1 MTANLPEPDLRR
13 QNLAIWRRVVEWA
26 LIADAVLVCGRL
38 VLTGRPLRVA
48 FAVALGGAVYLLCRR
63 IFRPAADAL
72 GPLAALCLIALF
84 FAAGEFFVNWRSDG
98 RGFWEFARTFESR
111 FWSPLNGRT
120 ILVQSSTVAVA
131 ALGMT
136 LVIIAGGIDLSVGN
150 AMALAAAVL
159 AWRLNVGDG
168 PTKAI
173 LAALVTGC
181 FTGLVNGLLI
191 SRLKV
196 VPFIVTLGTMMLY
209 LGLAKIVTGESTL
222 RPPLDSIPNWIP
234 QLVSPQAPS
243 PRWILLPTGAW
254 VALVL
259 SLILAVVLRF
269 TVFGR
274 HVFAVGSNESTA
286 RLCGINVPL
295 VKVIVYTLAGLFAGI
310 GGLYLFA
317 RASTANPTAGAGI
330 ELKVIA
336 AVVIGGG
343 SLSGGRGS
351 VLGTLAGAGITWVIA
366 NGCTFLGLANPIQDI
381 VIGVIIVA
389 AVAIDRLRKTQSTAG
404 EAAE

>member
-1 MTANLPEPDLRR
+1 
-13 QNLAIWRRVVEWA
+13 
-26 LIADAVLVCGRL
+26 
-38 VLTGRPLRVA
+38 
-48 FAVALGGAVYLLCRR
+48 
-63 IFRPAADAL
+63 
-72 GPLAALCLIALF
+72 LIALF

-111 FWSPLNGRT
+111 FLAPHNGRT

-136 LVIIAGGIDLSVGN
+136 VVIIAGGIDLSVGN

-159 AWRLNVGDG
+159 AWRLNVGAG
-168 PTKAI
+168 SAAAI
-173 LAALVTGC
+173 LAALFTGC
-181 FTGLVNGLLI
+181 LTGLFNGLLI

-196 VPFIVTLGTMMLY
+196 VPFIVTLGTMMIY
-209 LGLAKIVTGESTL
+209 LGVAKIVTGESTL
-222 RPPLDSIPNWIP
+222 RPPLDSIPRWMT
-234 QLVSPQAPS
+234 QLVSPQPPS
-243 PRWILLPTGAW
+243 PWWILLPTGVW
-254 VALVL
+254 MALFL
-259 SLILAVVLRF
+259 SAILAVVLRF

-286 RLCGINVPL
+286 RLCGLNVPL
-295 VKVIVYTLAGLFAGI
+295 LKVIVYTLAGLFAGI

-317 RASTANPTAGAGI
+317 RASTANPTAGMGL

-351 VLGTLAGAGITWVIA
+351 VIGTLAGAAITVVIA

-389 AVAIDRLRKTQSTAG
+389 AVAIDRLRKAQSTAG
-404 EAAE
+404 EGAE